1 MNIVRIK
8 DIFVKD
14 VTIELRQKYAV
25 GGIALFAAS
34 VVFIMYKSFNNIN
47 PREWT
52 ILLWIIMLF
61 AGLNAIVKSF
71 LQEKKETYLYYFT
84 LFDPLEL
91 IIARLLYNYLFMLL
105 LFCVVVFFLSL
116 FSGYPVKDSAL
127 FFGGSAL
134 GLFGI
139 SVIFTF
145 VSVITASGQGN
156 TTLMSVL
163 ALPLVL
169 PSVLLLLKVTAVS
182 VRLISDTAVTEDL
195 WMLAGVDLLLS
206 GVLMWLFP
214 VLWKS

>member
-14 VTIELRQKYAV
+14 VTIELRQRYAL
-25 GGIALFAAS
+25 GGIVLFAAT
-34 VVFIMYKSFNNIN
+34 VVFIIYKSFNDISA
-47 PREWT
+47 REWA
-52 ILLWIIMLF
+52 ILLWIVMLF

-71 LQEKKETYLYYFT
+71 LQEKKETYLYYYT

-91 IIARLLYNYLFMLL
+91 IVARLLYNYLFMML
-105 LFCVVVFFLSL
+105 LFAVVVFFLSV
-116 FSGYPVKDSAL
+116 FSGYPVRDSGL
-127 FFGGSAL
+127 FIGGSAL

-182 VRLISDTAVTEDL
+182 IRLISDTAVDQDI
-195 WMLAGVDLLLS
+195 WMLAGVDLLLA
-206 GVLMWLFP
+206 GVLIWLFP
-214 VLWKS
+214 MLWRS

>member
-1 MNIVRIK
+1 MNIVRVK

-14 VTIELRQKYAV
+14 VTIELRQKYAM
-25 GGIALFAAS
+25 GGIVLFAATI
-34 VVFIMYKSFNNIN
+34 VFIIFKSFNDIS
-47 PREWT
+47 PREWA
-52 ILLWIIMLF
+52 ILLWIVMLF

-71 LQEKKETYLYYFT
+71 LQEKKETYLYYYT
-84 LFDPLEL
+84 LFDPMEL
-91 IIARLLYNYLFMLL
+91 ILARLLYNYLFMML
-105 LFCVVVFFLSL
+105 LFGVVVFFMSL
-116 FSGYPVKDSAL
+116 FSGYPVKDSVL
-127 FFGGSAL
+127 FLGGSAL

-182 VRLISDTAVTEDL
+182 IRLINDTAVGEDI
-195 WMLAGVDLLLS
+195 WMLAGVDLLLT
-206 GVLMWLFP
+206 GVMIWLFP
-214 VLWKS
+214 VLWRS

>member
-14 VTIELRQKYAV
+14 VTIELRQKYAM
-25 GGIALFAAS
+25 GGIVLFAATI
-34 VVFIMYKSFNNIN
+34 VFIIFKSFNDIS
-47 PREWT
+47 PREWA
-52 ILLWIIMLF
+52 ILLWIVMLF

-71 LQEKKETYLYYFT
+71 LQEKKETYLYYYT
-84 LFDPLEL
+84 LFDPMEL
-91 IIARLLYNYLFMLL
+91 ILARLLYNYLFMML
-105 LFCVVVFFLSL
+105 LFGVVVFFMSL
-116 FSGYPVKDSAL
+116 FSGYPVKDSML
-127 FFGGSAL
+127 FLGGSAL

-139 SVIFTF
+139 SVVFTF

-182 VRLISDTAVTEDL
+182 IRLINDTAVGEDI
-195 WMLAGVDLLLS
+195 WMLAGVDLLLT
-206 GVLMWLFP
+206 GVMVWLFP
-214 VLWKS
+214 VLWRS

>member
-14 VTIELRQKYAV
+14 VTIELRQKYAM
-25 GGIALFAAS
+25 GGIVLFAATI
-34 VVFIMYKSFNNIN
+34 VFIIFKSFNDIS
-47 PREWT
+47 PREWA
-52 ILLWIIMLF
+52 ILLWIVMLF

-71 LQEKKETYLYYFT
+71 LQEKKETYLYYYT
-84 LFDPLEL
+84 LFDPMEL
-91 IIARLLYNYLFMLL
+91 ILARLLYNYLFMML
-105 LFCVVVFFLSL
+105 LFGVVVFFMSL
-116 FSGYPVKDSAL
+116 FSG
-127 FFGGSAL
+127 GGSAL

-139 SVIFTF
+139 SVVFTF

-182 VRLISDTAVTEDL
+182 IRLINDTAVGEDI
-195 WMLAGVDLLLS
+195 WMLAGVDLLLT
-206 GVLMWLFP
+206 GVMVWLFP
-214 VLWKS
+214 VLWRS